1 MERVTSAPSLDV
13 EALMFQF
20 LFCSVWTHWNISAGA
35 TFPFHSDLLFTF
47 FKVFEGL
54 FLKVLEQI

>member
-1 MERVTSAPSLDV
+1 MERLTSAPSLDV
-13 EALMFQF
+13 EAV
-20 LFCSVWTHWNISAGA
+20 LFCLDPLEHLPGA
-35 TFPFHSDLLFTF
+35 TFVFNFDLVFTF